1 MIVLDLRSGFACGL
15 SSNAECSAEHLQ
27 TGGAKTGP
35 VILSKKRVA
44 AMSPDSAL
52 AQMWRPFLHVKM
64 VFVWVLDFGLCFGP
78 NAMQCIKGLPVSA
91 GENGPRLGIR
101 FWVLFWTQRN
111 AVH

>member
-1 MIVLDLRSGFACGL
+1 MFVLDLRFGFACGW
-15 SSNAECSAEHLQ
+15 SNNVERSAEHLQ
-27 TGGAKTGP
+27 TGGAKTRP

-64 VFVWVLDFGLCFGP
+64 VFVWVFDFGLCFGP

-111 AVH
+111 AMH